1 MSIRFFNFFNKGFIV
16 EKEGTPGGGGRGGG
30 GGGGGGGGWRGERSL
45 KRKKK
50 KNQEERVSSL
60 SLCSLCEKN
69 SLIFKQQEFFLIS
82 YLGVAKSFSVL
93 SVVQH
98 IKLFRY

>member
-16 EKEGTPGGGGRGGG
+16 EKEGTPGGGGGGG
-30 GGGGGGGGWRGERSL
+30 GGGGVEGL
-45 KRKKK
+45 KILKKQKKK
-50 KNQEERVSSL
+50 KQEERVSSL